1 MSVRNC
7 EDDSRILHDVH
18 RNTGK
23 GQYEAYL
30 YAEWSTGKRL
40 SSEVSGEQVSR
51 VEADKL
57 DCVQATG
64 LQVIYDEYPRVKQIE
79 GVTLSYLSVCKMEYG
94 KASKHC
100 GVRHPMK
107 LVPFATRVCMD
118 VKAFPR
124 RPNVPLLIT
133 NGIVHHR
140 LRRDSRVA
148 LVPV

>member
-1 MSVRNC
+1 MAVISRGRKVLVR
-7 EDDSRILHDVH
+7 SIKR
-18 RNTGK
+18 RGK

-40 SSEVSGEQVSR
+40 SSEVSR

-94 KASKHC
+94 KASKQ
-100 GVRHPMK
+100 
-107 LVPFATRVCMD
+107 
-118 VKAFPR
+118 
-124 RPNVPLLIT
+124 
-133 NGIVHHR
+133 
-140 LRRDSRVA
+140 
-148 LVPV
+148 